1 MSPRIVVRQ
10 RGADQVA
17 SLDEVVIIRNDEGFD
32 PLLFRDVVKQ
42 TRQAAATNSATPAP
56 KPAHQAATAQTA
68 TPQDQEAPTRRLV
81 IALPTMR
88 LPAALRI
95 DNDRFLHVAIGVLS
109 TMLVGTLGWSMR
121 GGLESLLLR
130 FTMPDQVAAPT
141 QQAGVAGE
149 GDLVSL
155 YDDSLTAGTGR
166 RGDDDGDGAASG
178 PVDRTGTERVWSNQG
193 LLGDPDTEG
202 GPGVPRPG
210 PSRIDWGDDLDHS
223 VVSVDSL
230 VASAAAVTPTV
241 PSTQPEPLPTAPT
254 EQVGPA
260 GSREVQRRDG
270 AIDLVDIPRQALALG
285 IPTPAEQSLIDSLA
299 DPAVSPFIVIDR
311 TGVIGEPNRRYVN
324 TPQRLVDSG
333 VLDDGTVQPGVAS
346 PPSVAAVTVD
356 DAASEASLIAQLE
369 QMPGVRRV
377 VRVGP
382 GLLEV
387 ISDSDA
393 TGLDGLP
400 GVDRVDADL
409 LLGYAGIARAL
420 PTSGV
425 GSIAPQQHAAPT
437 PARSPGSS
445 PVVVAVIDS
454 GFDLDNPE
462 LSQQWWSNIDE
473 DCFNGNDDD
482 GNGFVDDCR
491 GWDFGRHDSGIS
503 PERRDPGRNHGNE
516 VASIVA
522 AARDG
527 YGIAGVAPGA
537 TVMPLKVSR
546 SNGTVAMS
554 AVAAAIDYAVDN
566 DADIV
571 NISLITQ
578 PGVPRSSVL
587 ILEAAVA
594 RAERAG
600 VMIVTGAGND
610 SRNLTLTPAWPASF
624 AKAYDNV
631 VTVGAGLGGNDAAPF
646 SSDGE
651 VVSYYA
657 PGVSVATVAGS
668 GEVVLRTGTSYAA
681 PAVSGLLAVALHDRP
696 GASVGEL
703 RAALDSASVEVA
715 GRRHLLESTTRDTA
729 VGSINLTDPE
739 ADPQADRAADGSMS
753 PDNRY
758 AGWRTGGW

>member
-1 MSPRIVVRQ
+1 
-10 RGADQVA
+10 VA

-42 TRQAAATNSATPAP
+42 TREAAATTVATTVAASASTSVP
-56 KPAHQAATAQTA
+56 QAATT
-68 TPQDQEAPTRRLV
+68 QDQEAPTRRLV
-81 IALPTMR
+81 IALPTVR
-88 LPAALRI
+88 LPHALRI

-109 TMLVGTLGWSMR
+109 TLLVVTLGWSTR
-121 GGLESLLLR
+121 GGLESLLRR

-166 RGDDDGDGAASG
+166 RGDDADDGAVSG

-193 LLGDPDTEG
+193 RLGNADQEG
-202 GPGVPRPG
+202 GTGVPASG
-210 PSRIDWGDDLDHS
+210 PSRIDWGDDLDHFVVSADS
-223 VVSVDSL
+223 VVT
-230 VASAAAVTPTV
+230 ATAAVPGTVPSTAPDPLPTV
-241 PSTQPEPLPTAPT
+241 PSGPVA
-254 EQVGPA
+254 PA
-260 GSREVQRRDG
+260 GSRTVQRRDG
-270 AIDLVDIPRQALALG
+270 SIDVVDVPGQALSLG
-285 IPTPAEQSLIDSLA
+285 VPTPAEQSLIQSFA
-299 DPAVSPFIVIDR
+299 DPAVSPFVVIDR
-311 TGVIGEPNRRYVN
+311 NGVIGEPNHRYVN
-324 TPQRLVDSG
+324 TPQHLIDSG
-333 VLDDGTVQPGVAS
+333 VIDDGTVQPGAA
-346 PPSVAAVTVD
+346 PIPSAAAITVD

-400 GVDRVDADL
+400 GVERVDADL
-409 LLGYAGIARAL
+409 LLGYAGIAPAL

-425 GSIAPQQHAAPT
+425 GSIAPQQPAVPT
-437 PARSPGSS
+437 PARSPSSS

-491 GWDFGRHDSGIS
+491 GWDFGRHDAGIS

-587 ILEAAVA
+587 VLETAVA

-600 VMIVTGAGND
+600 VMIVTGSGND
-610 SRNLTLTPAWPASF
+610 GRNLTLTPAWPASF

-651 VVSYYA
+651 VVSFYA

-703 RAALDSASVEVA
+703 RAALDSASIEVA
-715 GRRHLLESTTRDTA
+715 GRQHLLESTTRDTA
-729 VGSINLTDPE
+729 VGSINL
-739 ADPQADRAADGSMS
+739 ADPQADPQADPRADRAADGSTS
-753 PDNRY
+753 PENRY

>member
-1 MSPRIVVRQ
+1 M
-10 RGADQVA
+10 A

-42 TRQAAATNSATPAP
+42 TREAAATTVATLESALETSPETKTA
-56 KPAHQAATAQTA
+56 PAHADQ
-68 TPQDQEAPTRRLV
+68 TPQRRVV
-81 IALPTMR
+81 IAVPTVR
-88 LPAALRI
+88 LPAALRF
-95 DNDRFLHVAIGVLS
+95 DNDRFLHVTIGVLS
-109 TMLVGTLGWSMR
+109 TLLVVTLGWGVR
-121 GGLESLLLR
+121 GNLESLLLR
-130 FTMPDQVAAPT
+130 FTLPDKVAAPA
-141 QQAGVAGE
+141 QEGGAAGE

-155 YDDSLTAGTGR
+155 YDNSLTAGTGR
-166 RGDDDGDGAASG
+166 RGDDADDSTVSG

-193 LLGDPDTEG
+193 RLGNADQEG
-202 GPGVPRPG
+202 GSGVPASG
-210 PSRIDWGDDLDHS
+210 PSRIDWGDDLDHFVVSTHS
-223 VVSVDSL
+223 VVT
-230 VASAAAVTPTV
+230 AATAAATATV
-241 PSTQPEPLPTAPT
+241 PSTRPEPLPVAPV
-254 EQVGPA
+254 EQIGPA
-260 GSREVQRRDG
+260 GRREVQRRDG
-270 AIDLVDIPRQALALG
+270 SVDLVDVPGQSLTLG
-285 IPTPAEQSLIDSLA
+285 VPTPAERSLIDSLA

-311 TGVIGEPNRRYVN
+311 TGVIGEPNHRYVN
-324 TPQRLVDSG
+324 TSQRLVDSG
-333 VLDDGTVQPGVAS
+333 VLDDGTVQPGVAP
-346 PPSVAAVTVD
+346 PPSVATVTVD

-393 TGLDGLP
+393 TGLEGLP

-409 LLGYAGIARAL
+409 LLGYAGIAPAL

-425 GSIAPQQHAAPT
+425 GSIAPQQHAVPT
-437 PARSPGSS
+437 PARSPRSS

-491 GWDFGRHDSGIS
+491 GWDFGRHDAGIS

-587 ILEAAVA
+587 VLETAVA

-600 VMIVTGAGND
+600 VMIVTGSGND
-610 SRNLTLTPAWPASF
+610 GRNLTLTPAWPASF

-651 VVSYYA
+651 VVSFYA

-703 RAALDSASVEVA
+703 RAALDSASIEVA
-715 GRRHLLESTTRDTA
+715 GRQHLLESTTRDTA
-729 VGSINLTDPE
+729 VGSINL
-739 ADPQADRAADGSMS
+739 ADPQADPQAGPQADTAPDGSVS
-753 PDNRY
+753 PESRY